1 MDEALRKDEL
11 AVGLRNVLE
20 TAEKRALKLTGDY
33 LASTKPAPDPKPG
46 PKPEPPQELQ
56 LPQPRP
62 EIEGSVSRL
71 VVEED
76 SREVGD
82 AATARRL
89 FGELETKLSK
99 QPGTRLKLKWTIER
113 EGGKK

>member
-1 MDEALRKDEL
+1 VDEALRKDEL
-11 AVGLRNVLE
+11 AVGLRNVLA

-33 LASTKPAPDPKPG
+33 LASTRLA
-46 PKPEPPQELQ
+46 PEPKEPPLS
-56 LPQPRP
+56 PPPP
-62 EIEGSVSRL
+62 EVERTGSRV

-82 AATARRL
+82 AASARRL

-99 QPGTRLKLKWTIER
+99 QPGTRLTLRWTIER
-113 EGGKK
+113 EGGKR